1 MRAAALLAAA
11 AGQLAPCV
19 LALDNGLA
27 LTPPLGWRS
36 FNAFWGI
43 IDQVKM
49 EGTMDM
55 LANHSVSRLVGGKP
69 T

>member
-1 MRAAALLAAA
+1 MRAAALAALAALPPRA
-11 AGQLAPCV
+11 

-55 LANHSVSRLVGGKP
+55 LVNHSVSRLVGGKP